1 LRIVRYTPNRA
12 SEEQAPRLGLM
23 LGDDRIG
30 DLRRAHERMLAGAGD
45 RAAAEIAASRF
56 PGNLA
61 AHLAG
66 GDVAHQALLETA
78 AYLGGEGDGKGGSGD
93 ALIRNL
99 DQCRLLAP
107 MKPWKII
114 AVGRNYGSHDK
125 EMSQSGAGFPKA
137 VPSAWIKSNSALAGP
152 FDDIQKP
159 AASDALDYETELTLV
174 ISRQCKNVAE
184 KDAYDVIAGYMV
196 GIDVTARDVVRLER
210 AEGNQLMGKMF
221 DSFAPMGPWMLTAD
235 EVPDPMNLP
244 IRTRVNGEIRQDGST
259 AGMIWDIPKLISYV
273 SQMSLEPGDLI
284 MTGTPSG
291 VAAGHKVDGENWF
304 LSAGDVLES
313 EIEGIGALRNT
324 IVDAPDTVHWDW
336 DRSRNTEPP

>member
-1 LRIVRYTPNRA
+1 MRIVRYTPNRA
-12 SEEQAPRLGLM
+12 SEDQAPRLGLM
-23 LGDDRIG
+23 LAGDRIG

-45 RAAAEIAASRF
+45 AAAAEIAALRF

-66 GDVAHQALLETA
+66 GEVASWALAETA
-78 AYLGGEGDGKGGSGD
+78 AYLGGDGDGGGGH
-93 ALIRNL
+93 ALIRKL

-107 MKPWKII
+107 VKPWKII

-159 AASDALDYETELTLV
+159 AATDALDYETELTLV
-174 ISRQCKNVAE
+174 ISRHCKNVAE
-184 KDAYDVIAGYMV
+184 AEAMDVIAGYMI

-221 DSFAPMGPWMLTAD
+221 DSFAPMGPWMVTAD
-235 EVPDPMNLP
+235 EVPDPMNLA
-244 IRTRVNGEIRQDGST
+244 IQTRVNGEVRQDGST

-291 VAAGHKVDGENWF
+291 VAAGHKVEGENWF
-304 LSAGDVLES
+304 MQSGDVLES
-313 EIEGIGALRNT
+313 EIEGIGTLRNN
-324 IVDAPDTVHWDW
+324 IVDAPDAVSWDW
-336 DRSRNTEPP
+336 ERSRAGEKA

>member
-12 SEEQAPRLGLM
+12 SEDQAPRLGLM
-23 LGDDRIG
+23 LAGDRIG

-45 RAAAEIAASRF
+45 AAAAEIAALRF

-66 GDVAHQALLETA
+66 GEVASWALAETA
-78 AYLGGEGDGKGGSGD
+78 AYLGGDGDGGGGH
-93 ALIRNL
+93 ALIRKL

-107 MKPWKII
+107 VKPWKII

-159 AASDALDYETELTLV
+159 AATDALDYETELTLV
-174 ISRQCKNVAE
+174 ISRHCKNVAE
-184 KDAYDVIAGYMV
+184 AEAMDVIAGYMI

-221 DSFAPMGPWMLTAD
+221 DSFAPMGPWMVTAD
-235 EVPDPMNLP
+235 EVPDPMNLA
-244 IRTRVNGEIRQDGST
+244 IQTRVNGEVRQDGST

-291 VAAGHKVDGENWF
+291 VAAGHKVEGENWF
-304 LSAGDVLES
+304 MQSGDVLES
-313 EIEGIGALRNT
+313 EIEGIGTLRNN
-324 IVDAPDTVHWDW
+324 IVDAPDAVSWDW
-336 DRSRNTEPP
+336 ERSRAGEKA

>member
-1 LRIVRYTPNRA
+1 MRIVRYTPSRA
-12 SEEQAPRLGLM
+12 SEDQAPRLGLM

-30 DLRRAHERMLAGAGD
+30 DLRRAHERMLTERGD
-45 RAAAEIAASRF
+45 GAAAEIAALRF

-66 GDVAHQALLETA
+66 GEVARQALIETA
-78 AYLGGEGDGKGGSGD
+78 AYLGGEGEGKGGGHS
-93 ALIRNL
+93 LIRKL

-107 MKPWKII
+107 VKPWKII
-114 AVGRNYGSHDK
+114 AVGRNYGAHDK
-125 EMSQSGAGFPKA
+125 EMSKTGAGFPKA

-159 AASDALDYETELTLV
+159 AATDALDYETELTLV
-174 ISRQCKNVAE
+174 ISKHCKNVAE
-184 KDAYDVIAGYMV
+184 ADAMDVIAGYMI

-221 DSFAPMGPWMLTAD
+221 DSFAPMGPWMVTAD
-235 EVPDPMNLP
+235 EVPDPMNLA
-244 IRTRVNGEIRQDGST
+244 IRTKVNGEVRQDGST

-291 VAAGHKVDGENWF
+291 VAAGHKVEGENWF
-304 LSAGDVLES
+304 MQAGDVLES
-313 EIEGIGALRNT
+313 EIAGIGVLRNN
-324 IVDAPDTVHWDW
+324 IVDAPDRVQWDW
-336 DRSRNTEPP
+336 ERSRASEKA